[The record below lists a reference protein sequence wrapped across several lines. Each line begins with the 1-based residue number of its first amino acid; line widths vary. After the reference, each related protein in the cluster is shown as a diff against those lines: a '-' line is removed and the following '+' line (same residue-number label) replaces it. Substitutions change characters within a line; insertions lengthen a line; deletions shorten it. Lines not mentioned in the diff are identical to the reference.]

1 MSEFIDRQINQLK
14 KLVDDYRAAN
24 ITLNKFIMGV
34 EAILAL
40 SEMSNFRNELE
51 ERVAIL
57 EEINAYLIDGGQK
70 TGKISQKIDEQIS
83 FIENEL

>member
-14 KLVDDYRAAN
+14 KLVDDYRSAN

-70 TGKISQKIDEQIS
+70 TDKISQKIDEQIS